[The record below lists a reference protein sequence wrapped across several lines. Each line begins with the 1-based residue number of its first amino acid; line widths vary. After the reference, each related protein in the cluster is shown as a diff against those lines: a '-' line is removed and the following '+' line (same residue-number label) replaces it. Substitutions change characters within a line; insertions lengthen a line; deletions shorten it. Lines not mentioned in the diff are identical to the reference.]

1 MAGLIRNLTEI
12 RWGTIPG
19 LDFGASPQQDEWWE
33 QIGLH
38 VRVLGNGETLAM
50 YHRENDQED
59 FLVLDG
65 EGTLLVEGEERPL
78 RQWDFVHCPPGT
90 AHVLLGGP
98 MTVVA
103 VGARPVTD
111 LVFPAEPLAQRH
123 AVGVAAE
130 TGDRAVAYAGVA
142 GLERVPYSGW
152 LE

>member
-12 RWGTIPG
+12 EWVRAPR
-19 LDFGASPQQDEWWE
+19 FGVAALPEQGDGWE
-33 QIGLH
+33 QIGLN
-38 VRVLGNGETLAM
+38 VRVLGAGEAASM
-50 YHRENDQED
+50 YHREGVQEN
-59 FLVLDG
+59 FLVLAG
-65 EGTLLVEGEERPL
+65 EGTLLIEGEERPL